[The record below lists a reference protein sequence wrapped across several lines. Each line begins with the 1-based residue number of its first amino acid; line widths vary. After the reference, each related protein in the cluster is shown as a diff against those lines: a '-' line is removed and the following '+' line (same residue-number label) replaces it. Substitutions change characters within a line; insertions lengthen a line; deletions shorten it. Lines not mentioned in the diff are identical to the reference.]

1 MTAHTPAAGQPGDRD
16 LASKL
21 MEARRL
27 FERLLAQYRAGA
39 LDAAAFEQS
48 RAPLAVPDGQ
58 GGYWT
63 PDVGGG
69 WLYYNGATWVP
80 ARPPLVLAPPPPE
93 VPVAAAG
100 MDVLPAMPAEAHAR
114 PAIAPRQGSR
124 RRSAP
129 SPQSGKRPARG
140 RRGCRIAL
148 IVAAILLA
156 AVLLIA
162 VLLWKEV
169 RSLPWEASVPG
180 ATNTPAVSSPPV
192 STPAIIEAN
201 PGAGIPAEV
210 VATPAPLAKDSRPPA
225 TDPRVILED
234 DFSTDLGRWPAESTD
249 RRSAYLSDG
258 QYIIQILQP
267 GAAYWRSFGDVAS
280 SAYVLTVDVIP
291 LDEQPGL
298 QGVVFLQS
306 DAGRYVFDVDLAGG
320 YRLLQQSDSASL
332 ELIPRTAHAGINR
345 GLIPNRLGVA
355 IANGRIT
362 LYANGVRLATVDNAE
377 GWVGRPGLYCAAP
390 EGSAGHAAA
399 FDNLKVYAP
408 FDGPE
413 PYSDEQMTLILDAGL
428 PQSFALV
435 QFEAGEND
443 WVRHE
448 TWSYHDA
455 GMSFLFE
462 DGIYATWEEA
472 EALPPSAEPNRWRP
486 DQFALGEPPEELH
499 ARYPDRAWHLL
510 GDETLY
516 GMPLRMYTD
525 GEVITGYYEGALVLV
540 HAPALQGGAE

>member
-1 MTAHTPAAGQPGDRD
+1 MAHTPNAGQPAASK
-16 LASKL
+16 LASEL

-27 FERLLAQYRAGA
+27 FETLLAQYRAGT
-39 LDAAAFEQS
+39 LDASDFEQA

-63 PDVGGG
+63 PDVDGQ
-69 WLYYNGATWVP
+69 WLYYNGASWVA
-80 ARPPLVLAPPPPE
+80 ARPPLALAPPPP
-93 VPVAAAG
+93 VPPVAA
-100 MDVLPAMPAEAHAR
+100 PAANGPTAVPAAAKAQ
-114 PAIAPRQGSR
+114 PAVTERREPRTR
-124 RRSAP
+124 RNTP
-129 SPQSGKRPARG
+129 SSQPPERPARA

-148 IVAAILLA
+148 IVSAILLT
-156 AVLLIA
+156 AVILVA
-162 VLLWKEV
+162 VLLWNEV
-169 RSLPWEASVPG
+169 RSLPWEASTPG
-180 ATNTPAVSSPPV
+180 ATSAPRAV
-192 STPAIIEAN
+192 TTQAITATE
-201 PGAGIPAEV
+201 PGAGIPAEIL
-210 VATPAPLAKDSRPPA
+210 ATPAPLAKDSRPPA

-234 DFSTDLGRWPAESTD
+234 DFGTDLGRWPVESTD
-249 RRSAYLSDG
+249 RRRTALTDG
-258 QYIIQILQP
+258 QFLIQILQP
-267 GAAYWRSFGDVAS
+267 GAAYWRTFGDLAS
-280 SAYVLTVDVIP
+280 SAYVLTVDVTP

-306 DAGRYVFDVDLAGG
+306 DEGRYVFDVDMAGG
-320 YRLLQQSDSASL
+320 YRLRQQSESASR
-332 ELIPRTAHAGINR
+332 ELIPRTVHASINR
-345 GLIPNRLGVA
+345 GLAPNRLGVA

-362 LYANGVRLATVDNAE
+362 LYANGVRLATVDNAA
-377 GWVGRPGLYCAAP
+377 GLVGRPGMYCGAA

-408 FDGPE
+408 LNGPE

-435 QFEAGEND
+435 QFEAGDNGR
-443 WVRHE
+443 VRHE

-540 HAPALQGGAE
+540 HAPALEGGAE

>member
-1 MTAHTPAAGQPGDRD
+1 MTAHTPNAGQSGHGH
-16 LASKL
+16 LASEL

-27 FERLLAQYRAGA
+27 FETLLAQYRAGT
-39 LDAAAFEQS
+39 LDAAAFEQA

-63 PDVGGG
+63 PDVDGR
-69 WLYYNGATWVP
+69 WLYYNGATWVA
-80 ARPPLVLAPPPPE
+80 ARPPLALTPPPP
-93 VPVAAAG
+93 VLPIAAPATHG
-100 MDVLPAMPAEAHAR
+100 PPAMPAAAQPQ
-114 PAIAPRQGSR
+114 PAIAQRQGPR
-124 RRSAP
+124 RRSNTP
-129 SPQSGKRPARG
+129 SPQPGKKPARG

-162 VLLWKEV
+162 VLLWNEV
-169 RSLPWEASVPG
+169 RSLPWGASVPG
-180 ATNTPAVSSPPV
+180 ATAAPPV
-192 STPAIIEAN
+192 STPAIIEAE

-210 VATPAPLAKDSRPPA
+210 MATPAPLAKDSRPPA

-234 DFSTDLGRWPAESTD
+234 DFGADLGRWPVESTE

-258 QYIIQILQP
+258 QYIIQMLQP
-267 GAAYWRSFGDVAS
+267 GAAYWRTFGDVTT

-306 DAGRYVFDVDLAGG
+306 DAGRYVFDVDMAGG
-320 YRLLQQSDSASL
+320 YRLLQQSDSASR
-332 ELIPRTAHAGINR
+332 ELIPRTAHASINR
-345 GLIPNRLGVA
+345 DLVPNRLAVA

-362 LYANGVRLATVDNAE
+362 LFANGVRLATVDNAA
-377 GWVGRPGLYCAAP
+377 GLVGRPGMYCAAA

-443 WVRHE
+443 RVRHE

-455 GMSFLFE
+455 AMSFLFE
-462 DGIYATWEEA
+462 DGIYA
-472 EALPPSAEPNRWRP
+472 
-486 DQFALGEPPEELH
+486 
-499 ARYPDRAWHLL
+499 
-510 GDETLY
+510 
-516 GMPLRMYTD
+516 
-525 GEVITGYYEGALVLV
+525 
-540 HAPALQGGAE
+540 